1 MGNSIGLPGGDSC
14 AVNETAFRYLK
25 LIQEIEGFSYDSVV
39 DFFAAQAG
47 QIYTPPLKP
56 KKSFM
61 YQWHKKNKG
70 NKLKKAAENVQKTDT
85 DSKSVIDTI
94 KHEYKYT
101 FWDID
106 RTVAFYMYV
115 LIRAMS
121 TVDATQS
128 IVSLLCN

>member
-1 MGNSIGLPGGDSC
+1 MCS

-25 LIQEIEGFSYDSVV
+25 LIQEIEVLDFSFNMFVVSYDSVV

-70 NKLKKAAENVQKTDT
+70 NKLKKAAENVQKIDT
-85 DSKSVIDTI
+85 DSKSVIDT
-94 KHEYKYT
+94 
-101 FWDID
+101 
-106 RTVAFYMYV
+106 
-115 LIRAMS
+115 S
-121 TVDATQS
+121 TNTNTHSGTS
-128 IVSLLCN
+128 IEPLRCICMF